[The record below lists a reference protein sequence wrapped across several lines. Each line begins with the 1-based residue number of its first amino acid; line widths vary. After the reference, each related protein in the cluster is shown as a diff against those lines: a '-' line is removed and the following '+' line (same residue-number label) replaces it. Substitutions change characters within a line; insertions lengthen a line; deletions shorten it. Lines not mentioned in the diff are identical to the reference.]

1 MLKRKIGYILISAG
15 VVLGVLAIVLAY
27 GSRPK
32 QIDQLSP
39 PSFSNTADNSDRPSQ
54 PDIDSYSVPPTH
66 PKFISIPAIEVPK
79 SKVIEYG
86 LDQNRTITS
95 PGSSFD
101 TGWYGE
107 SAKPGQQGA
116 MFIYGHVAGPSGGGI
131 FYNLK
136 ELKTGDEIV
145 ITRGDDKNYTYQVV
159 SSKIYPYDS
168 VDMSAV
174 LSPVESGVPG
184 LNLMTCTGKII
195 PDSNPVNFDQRL
207 VVFAKLVKTD

>member
-1 MLKRKIGYILISAG
+1 M
-15 VVLGVLAIVLAY
+15 
-27 GSRPK
+27 
-32 QIDQLSP
+32 
-39 PSFSNTADNSDRPSQ
+39 
-54 PDIDSYSVPPTH
+54 PPTH

>member
-1 MLKRKIGYILISAG
+1 MLKQKIGYILISAG

-27 GSRPK
+27 GNRPK

-39 PSFSNTADNSDRPSQ
+39 PNFSSGSDAASNPSK

-66 PKFISIPAIEVPK
+66 PKLISIPSLEIPK
-79 SKVIEYG
+79 SKVLEYG
-86 LDQNRTITS
+86 LDQNHTIIS
-95 PGSSFD
+95 PSSSYD
-101 TGWYGE
+101 TGWYGK

-136 ELKTGDEIV
+136 ELKTGDKIV
-145 ITRGDDKNYTYQVV
+145 ITQGDDKTYIYQVV
-159 SSKIYPYDS
+159 ASKIYPYDS

-174 LSPVESGVPG
+174 LSPIEAGVPG

-195 PDSNPVNFDQRL
+195 PESNPVNFDERL
-207 VVFAKLVKTD
+207 VVFTKIVKTD